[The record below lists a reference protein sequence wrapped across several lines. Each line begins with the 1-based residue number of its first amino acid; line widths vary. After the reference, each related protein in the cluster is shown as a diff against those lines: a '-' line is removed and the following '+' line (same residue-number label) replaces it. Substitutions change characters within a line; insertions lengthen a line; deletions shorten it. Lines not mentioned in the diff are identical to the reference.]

1 MSVSVFAGRIG
12 AALTVAIGAAK
23 LAPLFVSNM
32 FVLFA
37 GAGGAVA
44 VAGGGAEAAFGHWID
59 RLHLNASY
67 KCEEWNV
74 NLFCINGFSIF
85 SASLTPKLFRE
96 YVCRYKLGRSIR
108 IFLFTSLVDH
118 SEAPQTCLKFTEVFS

>member
-1 MSVSVFAGRIG
+1 MPVFAGGVIAAITIARG
-12 AALTVAIGAAK
+12 ATKLTF
-23 LAPLFVSNM
+23 LFVFNI
-32 FVLFA
+32 FVLFT

-67 KCEEWNV
+67 KCKEWNV

-96 YVCRYKLGRSIR
+96 YVCRYKLG
-108 IFLFTSLVDH
+108 
-118 SEAPQTCLKFTEVFS
+118 